1 MEHIFYTAVVYS
13 FSNYNGNT
21 LEKVDGGVD
30 SIWKTIEEGI
40 EEIDSEIDRLRN
52 GFNRREGFIHH
63 LIDSKLSTECEV
75 EPLFF
80 PLAFSLFHSTP
91 ILTPLLNITPLTSHP
106 NLSSLHTQ
114 LTST

>member
-13 FSNYNGNT
+13 FSNYNGDT

-63 LIDSKLSTECEV
+63 LIDSKLSTECENRTECFYTYRV
-75 EPLFF
+75 NYGYGNYSIVKIELQ
-80 PLAFSLFHSTP
+80 SIHSKHVH
-91 ILTPLLNITPLTSHP
+91 L
-106 NLSSLHTQ
+106 
-114 LTST
+114 